1 MFSENKKR
9 EEVTR
14 RNPAK
19 GGLFAQTTL
28 ALASLDSFFTRLLPP
43 TIMLNFENISGFPAR
58 HGNDSSKGKATTE
71 PLGATAK
78 VAPQAKAPIAVD
90 GWLSSARGCNFVED

>member
-28 ALASLDSFFTRLLPP
+28 ALASLDSSLTRLLPP

-58 HGNDSSKGKATTE
+58 QGNDSSKGKATTE
-71 PLGATAK
+71 PPGAMESCT
-78 VAPQAKAPIAVD
+78 
-90 GWLSSARGCNFVED
+90 LSKSTDCC